1 MKKWIIFCT
10 AALLFLCCGIT
21 AYAAIGDPDASGAVD
36 AADARYVLRTAVGL
50 EQPADEMRARCD
62 VDHDGSVTAGDARTV
77 LRVAVRLEDFTHPDY
92 TGDEPVAALEP
103 ATCVREGALSYYCS
117 CGEVL
122 TVALP
127 VTEHTPA
134 GAVRENEVPASCTA
148 EGSYDEAVY
157 CAVCGAELSRVPV
170 TVPVLPHTPGETVEE
185 NNVPATCSAAGS
197 YDAVS
202 YCTVCGA
209 ELSRTSVSVPALPHT
224 AGETVK
230 ENEAA
235 STCGV
240 PGGYDT
246 VVYCTVCG
254 AEVSRE
260 HVTLPTLPHVSVVS
274 ASPVA
279 CIGTPP
285 ASLSLYRCADC
296 GTFLADAEGHTAL
309 PGCFASLPEA
319 LSAAAEGDTVILL
332 ADQTITADLAVPA
345 GVTLLL
351 PYNFGSVE
359 ISAASKKLPFANA
372 EANGAVAEVTPPGQD
387 VTVKLTLSGGTLTVE
402 KDARLILGGQYSGA
416 QPIGGGTYG
425 AHAELEIASDAAVC
439 VKGMLGTF
447 GYITGAGEVNLS
459 GGTLYLP
466 MVITDYHGGTYSA
479 ISYINEAVSPFNSY
493 AFPNV
498 QCPLEMDG
506 LSSVYGYCV
515 LFASEAQNGGSAKL
529 ISGSDALICVSP
541 ETTLRF
547 TYNAAKTVPGYGG
560 FGCTSVTASGDV
572 TVKNLQLKAYIQMD
586 TGILDFPVPYNL
598 SYTQQSGTLTL
609 AQRVK
614 LMPGAELT
622 IAEDAA
628 LQVKS
633 SLYVLEG
640 FAPGLYSAYHYPA
653 ASLLASAGYSPRA
666 RLTVNGAMTVENGAA
681 FAGIAETDG
690 TGSITFAPE
699 AVLTA
704 TLKDGL
710 LLNEICL
717 FYTAIATNKT
727 EYALS
732 ARLADP
738 SGALFDAQAGKTY
751 AAVSGTAAVL
761 TGFAYVKYS
770 GDAENFTAETVTA
783 AYPAPETL
791 VGNWQEALNTL

>member
-1 MKKWIIFCT
+1 MKKWIFLCT
-10 AALLFLCCGIT
+10 AVLLFLCSAVT
-21 AYAAIGDPDASGAVD
+21 ANAAIGDPDSSGGVD

-50 EQPADEMRARCD
+50 EQPSPEMRARCD
-62 VDHDGSVTAGDARTV
+62 ADHDGSVTAGDARTV
-77 LRVAVRLEDFTHPDY
+77 LRVAVKLEDFTHPSY
-92 TGDEPVAALEP
+92 TGEEPVAALEP
-103 ATCVREGALSYYCS
+103 ATCTREGALSYYCA

-127 VTEHTPA
+127 VTEHTP
-134 GAVRENEVPASCTA
+134 GEAVKENEVAATCTA
-148 EGSYDEAVY
+148 VGGYESVVC
-157 CAVCGAELSRVPV
+157 CAVCGAELSR
-170 TVPVLPHTPGETVEE
+170 TP
-185 NNVPATCSAAGS
+185 
-197 YDAVS
+197 
-202 YCTVCGA
+202 
-209 ELSRTSVSVPALPHT
+209 VSVPALPHT
-224 AGETVK
+224 AGGAVT
-230 ENEAA
+230 ENETA
-235 STCGV
+235 STCGA

-246 VVYCTVCG
+246 VVYCAVCG
-254 AEVSRE
+254 TELSRG
-260 HVTLPTLPHVSVVS
+260 HVTLPTLPHVSVAP

-279 CIGTPP
+279 CVGAPP
-285 ASLSLYRCADC
+285 ASTALYRCTDC
-296 GTFLADAEGHTAL
+296 GAFLADAEGHTAL

-319 LSAAAEGDTVILL
+319 LAAAAEGDTVILL
-332 ADQTITADLAVPA
+332 ADRTLTADLAVPA

-351 PYNFGSVE
+351 PYNSGSVE
-359 ISAASKKLPFANA
+359 INAASAKLPFANA
-372 EANGAVAEVTPPGQD
+372 EANDAVPEVTPPGQN
-387 VTVKLTLSGGTLTVE
+387 VSVKLTLSGCTLTVE
-402 KDARLILGGQYSGA
+402 ENARVILGGQYSGA

-425 AHAELEIASDAAVC
+425 AHAELELGADASVC

-447 GYITGAGEVNLS
+447 GYITGAGEVTLS

-466 MVITDYHGGTYSA
+466 MVVTDYHGGTYSA

-498 QCPLEMDG
+498 RCPLAMDG

-515 LFASEAQNGGSAKL
+515 LYANAAQNCGSAKL

-547 TYNAAKTVPGYGG
+547 TYSADKTVPGYGG
-560 FGCTSVTASGDV
+560 FGHTSVTARGDV
-572 TVKNLQLKAYIQMD
+572 TVKNLQLRAYIQMD

-609 AQRVK
+609 EQRVRV
-614 LMPGAELT
+614 LPGAEVT
-622 IAEDAA
+622 VAENAA
-628 LQVKS
+628 LLVKS
-633 SLYVLEG
+633 SLYVLDG
-640 FAPGLYSAYHYPA
+640 FAPGLYSAYHYPSA
-653 ASLLASAGYSPRA
+653 ELLASAGYSPRA
-666 RLTVNGAMTVENGAA
+666 RLTVNGAMTVENGAV

-690 TGSITFAPE
+690 TGSIAFAPE
-699 AVLTA
+699 AILTA

-732 ARLADP
+732 ARLAD
-738 SGALFDAQAGKTY
+738 STGALFEAQAGKTY
-751 AAVSGTAAVL
+751 AAVSGEAAVL
-761 TGFAYVKYS
+761 TGFEYVKYS
-770 GDAENFTAETVTA
+770 GDADAFTTETVTA